1 MARLA
6 GFFPSV
12 DFTTVNG
19 TTLVLQAYV
28 QHQKRLWLQDSRP
41 GVPVEVDLLTLIDE
55 IVVGPKAQPWILELA
70 HTVVQRYDLDLAV
83 RSSELMGPVRER
95 E

>member
-1 MARLA
+1 MCSTK
-6 GFFPSV
+6 SV
-12 DFTTVNG
+12 CGSKTRD
-19 TTLVLQAYV
+19 LEY
-28 QHQKRLWLQDSRP
+28 
-41 GVPVEVDLLTLIDE
+41 PVEVDLLTLIDE

-83 RSSELMGPVRER
+83 RSSELMAPVRER